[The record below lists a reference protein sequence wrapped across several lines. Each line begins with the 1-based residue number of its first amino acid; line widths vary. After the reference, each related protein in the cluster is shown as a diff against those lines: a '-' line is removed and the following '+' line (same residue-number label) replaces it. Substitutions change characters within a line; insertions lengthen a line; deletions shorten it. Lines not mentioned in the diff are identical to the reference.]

1 VAALPDGLDCGR
13 DDGSAGKQRRADQ
26 GTGVATDGQTP
37 WGNLVRNAAY
47 NRPMV
52 QSSNSGGNTPTP
64 RLAAVSVA
72 AMGVVYGDIGT
83 SPLYTMKEVFNGPH
97 AVAVTPENLLGI
109 LSLIFWA
116 LTITVSLKYVVFI
129 TRADNRGEGGI
140 MALTSL
146 ALRSQGAGPRMLWLM
161 SILGI
166 FGAGLF
172 YGDAVITPAMSVLSA
187 VEGLE
192 VATPVFKPYIVPI
205 SIGVLCGLFIFQ
217 PRGTASVGALF
228 GPVMLFWFGTL
239 GVLGLWNILK
249 HPDVI
254 AAINPWYALHFF
266 LENRGHAWLALG
278 AVVLAITGGEA
289 LYADMGHFGRR
300 SIKWAWLGYV
310 FPCLYLNYLG
320 QGALIL
326 DNPAAIK
333 NPFFM
338 LVPEELLYPM
348 VALATAAAVI
358 ASQAVISGAFSLTSQ
373 AMQLGYCPRIH
384 VRFTSEREKGQIY
397 IPNINWL
404 LLLVVIILVLGFK
417 SSSNLASAYGIAV
430 TLTMMID
437 TLLAFVV
444 VRALWNWN
452 WLQAGLFLAL
462 FLVVDFAFFSA
473 NLVKVFDGGW
483 FPLALGLGI
492 FILFATWKRGR
503 TLLYERLQQDSMPL
517 DAFLASLQFGGPHRV
532 AGTGIFMTT
541 RPDGV
546 PRAMLHNMLHNKVL
560 HERIILLNVN
570 LQDIPHVDETGR
582 ILVEQLS
589 NGFYR
594 VILNYGF
601 KDDPNIP
608 LALELCGSHGMAPV
622 EMMETSF
629 FLGRETIVPNRVPS
643 MPLWRQILFMWM
655 FRNAGTATDFFKLPT
670 NRVVELGTQVEL

>member
-1 VAALPDGLDCGR
+1 VAALPDGLDCGS
-13 DDGSAGKQRRADQ
+13 DGGSAGKQRRADQ
-26 GTGVATDGQTP
+26 GTGVVTDGQTP

-47 NRPMV
+47 NRLMV

>member
-1 VAALPDGLDCGR
+1 
-13 DDGSAGKQRRADQ
+13 
-26 GTGVATDGQTP
+26 
-37 WGNLVRNAAY
+37 
-47 NRPMV
+47 MV
-52 QSSNSGGNTPTP
+52 QSNNSSPAHKESLTA
-64 RLAAVSVA
+64 LSIA

-97 AVAVTPENLLGI
+97 AVAVTPDNLLGI

-116 LTITVSLKYVVFI
+116 LTITVSLKYVLFI

-146 ALRSQGAGPRMLWLM
+146 ALRTRGAGPGLMWLM

-192 VATPVFKPYIVPI
+192 IATPMFKPYVVPI
-205 SIGVLCGLFIFQ
+205 TIGVLCALFLLQ

-228 GPVMLFWFGTL
+228 GPVMMFWFGTL
-239 GVLGLWNILK
+239 GVLGIYNILR
-249 HPDVI
+249 HPDVM
-254 AAINPWYALHFF
+254 AAINPWYAVHFF
-266 LENRGHAWLALG
+266 LENRGHAYLALG

-300 SIKWAWLGYV
+300 PIKWAWLVYV

-326 DNPAAIK
+326 DNPAAVK
-333 NPFFM
+333 NPFFL
-338 LVPEELLYPM
+338 LVPEILLYPM
-348 VALATAAAVI
+348 VALATAATVI

-373 AMQLGYCPRIH
+373 AMQLGYCPRIN

-404 LLLVVIILVLGFK
+404 LLLAVIVLVLGFK

-444 VRALWNWN
+444 VRALWNWS
-452 WLQAGLFLAL
+452 WLQAGIFLTLF
-462 FLVVDFAFFSA
+462 FVVDFAFFSA
-473 NLVKVFDGGW
+473 NLVKILDGGW
-483 FPLALGLGI
+483 FPLVLGLSV
-492 FILFATWKRGR
+492 FTLLATWKRGR
-503 TLLYERLQQDSMPL
+503 SLLYEKLQQDSMPL
-517 DAFLASLQFGGPHRV
+517 DAFISSLKYGGPLRV
-532 AGTGIFMTT
+532 PGTGIFMTT

-546 PRAMLHNMLHNKVL
+546 PRAMLHNLLHNKVL
-560 HERIILLNVN
+560 HERVILLNVN
-570 LQDIPHVDETGR
+570 IQDIPHVAETER
-582 ILVEQLS
+582 MQVEPLS
-589 NGFYR
+589 DGFYR
-594 VILNYGF
+594 VMLNYGF

-608 LALELCGSHGMAPV
+608 VALEMCGYMGMAPV

-629 FLGRETIVPNRVPS
+629 FLGRETIVPNRVPA
-643 MPLWRQILFMWM
+643 MTLWRQILFMWM
-655 FRNAGTATDFFKLPT
+655 FRNADTATDYFKLPT

>member
-1 VAALPDGLDCGR
+1 
-13 DDGSAGKQRRADQ
+13 
-26 GTGVATDGQTP
+26 
-37 WGNLVRNAAY
+37 
-47 NRPMV
+47 MV
-52 QSSNSGGNTPTP
+52 QSNNSSPAHKESLTA
-64 RLAAVSVA
+64 LSIA
-72 AMGVVYGDIGT
+72 AMGVVYGYIGT

-97 AVAVTPENLLGI
+97 AVAVTPDNLLGI

-116 LTITVSLKYVVFI
+116 LTITVSLKYVLFI

-146 ALRSQGAGPRMLWLM
+146 ALRTRGAGPGLMWLM

-192 VATPVFKPYIVPI
+192 IATPMFKPYVVPI
-205 SIGVLCGLFIFQ
+205 TIGVLCALFLLQ

-228 GPVMLFWFGTL
+228 GPVMMFWFGTL
-239 GVLGLWNILK
+239 GVLGIYNILR
-249 HPDVI
+249 HPDVM
-254 AAINPWYALHFF
+254 AAINPWYAVHFF
-266 LENRGHAWLALG
+266 LENRGHAYLALG

-300 SIKWAWLGYV
+300 PIKWAWLVYV

-326 DNPAAIK
+326 DNPAAVK
-333 NPFFM
+333 NPFFL
-338 LVPEELLYPM
+338 LVPEILLYPM
-348 VALATAAAVI
+348 VALATAATVI

-373 AMQLGYCPRIH
+373 AMQLGYCPRIN

-404 LLLVVIILVLGFK
+404 LLLAVIVLVLGFK

-444 VRALWNWN
+444 VRALWNWS
-452 WLQAGLFLAL
+452 WLQAGIFLTLF
-462 FLVVDFAFFSA
+462 FVVDFAFFSA
-473 NLVKVFDGGW
+473 NLVKILDGGW
-483 FPLALGLGI
+483 FPLVLGLSV
-492 FILFATWKRGR
+492 FTLLATWKRGR
-503 TLLYERLQQDSMPL
+503 SLLYEKLQQDSMPL
-517 DAFLASLQFGGPHRV
+517 DAFISSLKYGGPLRV
-532 AGTGIFMTT
+532 PGTGIFMTT

-546 PRAMLHNMLHNKVL
+546 PRAMLHNLLHNKVL
-560 HERIILLNVN
+560 HERVILLNVN
-570 LQDIPHVDETGR
+570 IQDIPHVAETER
-582 ILVEQLS
+582 MQVEPLS
-589 NGFYR
+589 DGFYR
-594 VILNYGF
+594 VMLNYGF

-608 LALELCGSHGMAPV
+608 VALEMCGYMGMAPV

-629 FLGRETIVPNRVPS
+629 FLGRETIVPNRVPA
-643 MPLWRQILFMWM
+643 MTLWRQILFMWM
-655 FRNAGTATDFFKLPT
+655 FRNADTATDYFKLPT

>member
-1 VAALPDGLDCGR
+1 
-13 DDGSAGKQRRADQ
+13 
-26 GTGVATDGQTP
+26 
-37 WGNLVRNAAY
+37 
-47 NRPMV
+47 MV
-52 QSSNSGGNTPTP
+52 QSSNPAGNTPIP

-97 AVAVTPENLLGI
+97 AVAVTPDNLLGI

-116 LTITVSLKYVVFI
+116 LTITVSLKYVMFI

-146 ALRSQGAGPRMLWLM
+146 ALRSQGSGPRMLWLM
-161 SILGI
+161 SVLGI

-187 VEGLE
+187 IEGLE
-192 VATPVFKPYIVPI
+192 VATPMFKPYIVPI

-217 PRGTASVGALF
+217 PRGTAGVAALF

-239 GVLGLWNILK
+239 GVLGIWNILK

-254 AAINPWYALHFF
+254 AAINPWYAMHFF

-289 LYADMGHFGRR
+289 LYADMGHFGRS

-326 DNPAAIK
+326 DNPEAVK

-338 LVPEELLYPM
+338 LVPHELLYPM

-373 AMQLGYCPRIH
+373 AMQLGYCPRFH

-473 NLVKVFDGGW
+473 NLVKVLDGGW
-483 FPLALGLGI
+483 FPLALGFGI
-492 FILFATWKRGR
+492 FVLFATWKRGR
-503 TLLYERLQQDSMPL
+503 TLLYEKLQQDSMPL
-517 DAFLASLQFGGPHRV
+517 DAFLSSLQYGGPQRV

-546 PRAMLHNMLHNKVL
+546 PRAMLHNLLHNKVL
-560 HERIILLNVN
+560 HERVILLNVN
-570 LQDIPHVDETGR
+570 MQDIPHVDEAER
-582 ILVEQLS
+582 VLVESLS

-608 LALELCGSHGMAPV
+608 LALDLCSGHGMAPV

-629 FLGRETIVPNRVPS
+629 FLGRETIVPKRVPS
-643 MPLWRQILFMWM
+643 LPLWRQILFMWM

>member
-1 VAALPDGLDCGR
+1 
-13 DDGSAGKQRRADQ
+13 
-26 GTGVATDGQTP
+26 
-37 WGNLVRNAAY
+37 
-47 NRPMV
+47 MV
-52 QSSNSGGNTPTP
+52 QSSNTIDENTSTP

-83 SPLYTMKEVFNGPH
+83 SPLYTMKEVFNGHH
-97 AVAVTPENLLGI
+97 AVAVTPDNLLGI

-116 LTITVSLKYVVFI
+116 LTITVSLKYVMFI

-146 ALRSQGAGPRMLWLM
+146 ALRTPGAGPRMLWLI

-192 VATPVFKPYIVPI
+192 VATPLFKPYIVPI
-205 SIGVLCGLFIFQ
+205 TIVVLCGLFIFQ

-228 GPVMLFWFGTL
+228 GPIMLFWFGTL
-239 GVLGLWNILK
+239 GVLGIWNVLK
-249 HPDVI
+249 HPAVI

-266 LENRGHAWLALG
+266 LENRSHAYLALG

-300 SIKWAWLGYV
+300 SIKWAWLVYV

-326 DNPAAIK
+326 DNPAAVK

-338 LVPEELLYPM
+338 LVPDGLLYPM
-348 VALATAAAVI
+348 VGLATAATVI
-358 ASQAVISGAFSLTSQ
+358 ASQAVISGAFSLTGQ
-373 AMQLGYCPRIH
+373 AMQLGYCPR
-384 VRFTSEREKGQIY
+384 VQVKFTSEREKGQIY

-404 LLLVVIILVLGFK
+404 LLLAVIILVLGFK

-437 TLLAFVV
+437 TLLAFIV

-452 WLQAGLFLAL
+452 WLQAGMFLAL
-462 FLVVDFAFFSA
+462 FLIVDIAFFSA

-517 DAFLASLQFGGPHRV
+517 DAFLSSLQFGGPQRV

-560 HERIILLNVN
+560 HERVILLNVN
-570 LQDIPHVDETGR
+570 MRDIPHVDESGR
-582 ILVEQLS
+582 ILVEPLNQ
-589 NGFYR
+589 GFYR

-608 LALELCGSHGMAPV
+608 LALELCEKHGMAPV

-629 FLGRETIVPNRVPS
+629 FLGRETIVPNRVPT
-643 MPLWRQILFMWM
+643 MPLWRQVLFMWM
-655 FRNAGTATDFFKLPT
+655 FRNADTATDFFKLPT
-670 NRVVELGTQVEL
+670 NRVVELGTQIEL

>member
-1 VAALPDGLDCGR
+1 
-13 DDGSAGKQRRADQ
+13 
-26 GTGVATDGQTP
+26 
-37 WGNLVRNAAY
+37 
-47 NRPMV
+47 MV
-52 QSSNSGGNTPTP
+52 QSNNTQPPSQAHQP
-64 RLAAVSVA
+64 RLVAASVA

-97 AVAVTPENLLGI
+97 AVAVSPDNLLGI

-116 LTITVSLKYVVFI
+116 LTITVSLKYVMFI

-146 ALRSQGAGPRMLWLM
+146 ALRTRGAGPRMLWLM
-161 SILGI
+161 SGLGI

-192 VATPVFKPYIVPI
+192 VATPMFKPYIVPI
-205 SIGVLCGLFIFQ
+205 TIVVLCGLFLFQ

-239 GVLGLWNILK
+239 GVLGIWNILK
-249 HPDVI
+249 HPAVI
-254 AAINPWYALHFF
+254 AAINPWYAVHFF
-266 LENRGHAWLALG
+266 LENRSHAFLALG

-326 DNPAAIK
+326 DNPAAVK

-338 LVPEELLYPM
+338 LVPDELLYPM
-348 VALATAAAVI
+348 VGLATAATVI

-373 AMQLGYCPRIH
+373 AMQLGYCPRLQ
-384 VRFTSEREKGQIY
+384 VKFTSEREKGQIY

-404 LLLVVIILVLGFK
+404 LLLAVIVLVLGFK

-462 FLVVDFAFFSA
+462 FIVVDFAFFSA

-483 FPLALGLGI
+483 FPLVLGLGI
-492 FILFATWKRGR
+492 FTLLATWRRGR
-503 TLLYERLQQDSMPL
+503 ALLYEKLQLDSIPL
-517 DAFLASLQFGGPHRV
+517 DAFLSSLRFGGPHRV
-532 AGTGIFMTT
+532 TGTGIFMTT

-560 HERIILLNVN
+560 HERVILLNVN
-570 LQDIPHVDETGR
+570 MQDIPHVEEAER
-582 ILVEQLS
+582 VLVEPLTD
-589 NGFYR
+589 GFYR
-594 VILNYGF
+594 IILNYGF

-622 EMMETSF
+622 DMMETSF
-629 FLGRETIVPNRVPS
+629 FLGRETIVPNRVPT
-643 MPLWRQILFMWM
+643 MTLWRQILFTWM
-655 FRNAGTATDFFKLPT
+655 FRNADTATDFFKLPT